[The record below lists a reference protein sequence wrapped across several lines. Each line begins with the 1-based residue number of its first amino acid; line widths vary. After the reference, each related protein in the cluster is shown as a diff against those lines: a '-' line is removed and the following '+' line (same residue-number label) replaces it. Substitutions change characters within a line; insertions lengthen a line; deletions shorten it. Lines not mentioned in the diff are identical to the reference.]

1 MKGALFRYSK
11 RKSITVLKEQITYI
25 PKPAA
30 TPTAAVAQSV
40 AAVVSPVTKL
50 FPMSLKIIPAPKK
63 PIPVTI
69 FETILVWSYKL
80 GTCALIMVN
89 MAAPKE
95 TAA

>member
-1 MKGALFRYSK
+1 M
-11 RKSITVLKEQITYI
+11 VLNMLITYI

-30 TPTAAVAQSV
+30 TPTAAVAHSV
-40 AAVVSPVTKL
+40 AAVVSPVINP
-50 FPMSLKIIPAPKK
+50 FPASRKIIPAPKK

-69 FETILVWSYKL
+69 FETILVWSDKL